1 MTKTHLIYFVI
12 LLLVSSSCKKENNDK
27 PTGSMQLFSV
37 KAGSINFTLGS
48 ITTQIPVESSFSLSF
63 SAALDQANAEQN
75 ILLKKDNQ
83 TVPTTATFSSD
94 GKEITLTLQSPLEY
108 VKQYKIIISSALR
121 GAAKESFPGFEVEF
135 QSRQAEL
142 NLVNATINGLN
153 FRLPQRPKGINYQQ
167 AIIVLTFSEP
177 LKNENL
183 TQHFS
188 FSPLVEFTIGLSQ
201 DKRVVTVTTSQLD
214 YYRKHFFIVSSGL
227 QAENGANYAGF
238 SNQFI
243 TGLNPNPKMP
253 PLDDEALLDLVQE
266 RTFRYFWD
274 FAHPASGLARERN
287 SSGDL
292 VTTGGSGFGLMGI
305 IVGVERGF
313 ITRQQAVAHFGK
325 VTNFLQNADRFHG
338 VWPHWLNGNTGRTI
352 AFSTFDNGADL
363 VETSFLAAGLI
374 CVRQYL
380 NDQQPDELLI
390 INRINTML
398 DEIEWNWFTRGG
410 QDALYW
416 HWSPNHGW
424 AMNMKV
430 TGYNEALI
438 THFLAAASLTHPVPA
453 SVYHAGWARNGNIIN
468 GKSFYGLPL
477 PVGYDFGGPLFFAHY
492 SFVGLDPRNLSDQ
505 YANYWTQN
513 VNHSLINWQH
523 SIHNPR
529 GHLGYSADSWG
540 LTASDDPSGYRVH
553 EPSNDN
559 GTITPTAALSSMPFS
574 PEASMLALRHFYFV
588 LGDKLWGQYG
598 FYDAFNPSEAWWANS
613 YLAIDQG
620 PILVMIENHRSGL
633 CWNLFM
639 SAPETQRAMNKLGFT
654 R

>member
-1 MTKTHLIYFVI
+1 MTKTHLIYFVF

-27 PTGSMQLFSV
+27 PTGSIQLFSV
-37 KAGSINFTLGS
+37 KAGSISFTLGS

-83 TVPTTATFSSD
+83 TVPTTAAFSSD
-94 GKEITLTLQSPLEY
+94 GKEITLTPNSPLDHA
-108 VKQYKIIISSALR
+108 KQYKIIITNALR

-142 NLVNATINGLN
+142 NLLNASINGLN
-153 FRLPQRPKGINYQQ
+153 FRLPQKPKGINYQQ

-214 YYRKHFFIVSSGL
+214 YYRKHFFVVASGL

-243 TGLNPNPKMP
+243 TGLNPNPKML

-313 ITRQQAVAHFGK
+313 ITRQQAVAHFDK

-380 NDQQPDELLI
+380 NDNQPDELLI

-398 DEIEWNWFTRGG
+398 DEIEWSWFTRGG

-453 SVYHAGWARNGNIIN
+453 SVYHAGWARNGNITN

-523 SIHNPR
+523 SIINPR

>member
-1 MTKTHLIYFVI
+1 MEKKYLFSFLI
-12 LLLVSSSCKKENNDK
+12 LLLIAASCKKDNNDK
-27 PTGSMQLFSV
+27 PSGSLQLFAV

-48 ITTQIPVESSFSLSF
+48 TTTQIPIESSFSLSF
-63 SAALDQANAEQN
+63 SAALDQNNAEQN
-75 ILLKKDNQ
+75 IVLKKDDQ
-83 TVPTTATFSSD
+83 TVSTTATFSTD
-94 GKEITLTLQSPLEY
+94 GKEITLTPNSPLDY
-108 VKQYKIIISSALR
+108 AKQYKILISSALR
-121 GAAKESFPGFEVEF
+121 GVARENFPGFEVLF
-135 QSRQAEL
+135 QTKQAEL
-142 NLVNATINGLN
+142 NLLIASINGQN
-153 FRLPQRPKGINYQQ
+153 FRLPQKPKNISYQQ
-167 AIIVLTFSEP
+167 ATVELTFNEP

-183 TQHFS
+183 AQHFS
-188 FSPLVEFTIGLSQ
+188 FSPNVEFTIDLSQ
-201 DKRVVTVTTSQLD
+201 DKKLVTITTTQLD
-214 YYRKHFFIVSSGL
+214 YYRKHFFIVSSNL

-243 TGLNPNPKMP
+243 TGLNPTHKMP
-253 PLDDEALLDLVQE
+253 PLDDESLLDLVQE

-274 FAHPASGLARERN
+274 FAHPVSGLARERN

-313 ITRQQAVAHFGK
+313 ISRQQAVAHFDK
-325 VTNFLQNADRFHG
+325 VTAFLQNADRFHG

-380 NDQQPDELLI
+380 NQQQPEELLI

-398 DEIEWNWFTRGG
+398 DQIEWDWFTRGG
-410 QDALYW
+410 QNVLYW

-424 AMNMKV
+424 AMNMQV
-430 TGYNEALI
+430 SGYNEALI
-438 THFLAAASLTHPVPA
+438 TYFLAAASETHPVPA
-453 SVYHAGWARNGNIIN
+453 SVYHNGWARNGNILN

-477 PVGYDFGGPLFFAHY
+477 PLGYDFGGPLFFAHY
-492 SFVGLDPRNLSDQ
+492 SFMGLDPRNLSDQ

-523 SIHNPR
+523 SIVNPR
-529 GHLGYSADSWG
+529 GHLGYSADCWG

-639 SAPETQRAMNKLGFT
+639 SAPETQRAMNKLGFS